1 MNILKP
7 IHPIHIP
14 QAFSK
19 AKTKAHSKDVCE
31 PGMGKTQHGHSCHGL
46 EKW

>member
-7 IHPIHIP
+7 FYPVHIP
-14 QAFSK
+14 EALFK

-31 PGMGKTQHGHSCHGL
+31 LGKGTVQHDHSCHGL
-46 EKW
+46 EK